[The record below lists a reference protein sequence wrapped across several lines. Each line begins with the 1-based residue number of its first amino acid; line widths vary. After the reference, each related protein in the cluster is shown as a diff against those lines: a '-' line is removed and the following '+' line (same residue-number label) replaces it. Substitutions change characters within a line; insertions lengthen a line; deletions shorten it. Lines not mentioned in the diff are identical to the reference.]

1 MLVVY
6 FTTPN
11 LIFALNPYFETL
23 LPQML
28 ENQIASMQEV
38 NYFYKNTY
46 EIDFVIEEDE
56 KIKAVEIKL
65 EAKKLRQIKKFLSD
79 KKFSKKD
86 KEGIIVDLEKECEE
100 NGIKIIPTWKFL
112 LLREEDK
119 T

>member
-1 MLVVY
+1 
-6 FTTPN
+6 
-11 LIFALNPYFETL
+11 
-23 LPQML
+23 ML